1 MMANVETTLGM
12 LKKKHEYQLETMQQ
26 LLAEVLDAAD
36 ELASKIGQLD
46 EKISRYE
53 LALRNSAEFII
64 ANNIRNYLLSLYDEV
79 ERLKARKNQV
89 DGQVDK
95 LNVQL
100 TIELIEKRK
109 AGSLIN
115 KQRIRRNKEAE
126 KKNSQ
131 RMDDLWLMSLGVNRK

>member
-53 LALRNSAEFII
+53 LALRNGAEFII